1 MNILSETKELL
12 KQLKVPIETGI
23 FSEEAPSEYIV
34 LIPLADTY
42 PLNAD
47 DMPQADNQ
55 ELRISIFTKRNYIK
69 LKNQITSR
77 LLAHYFYITDRRYNG
92 YDTDAGYHQYTID
105 VAKAYEIENEEE

>member
-23 FSEEAPSEYIV
+23 FSQEAPSEYIV

-77 LLAHYFYITDRRYNG
+77 LLAHYFYITDRSCLLY
-92 YDTDAGYHQYTID
+92 TSDAAD
-105 VAKAYEIENEEE
+105 EL